1 MMSENPCVFTSI
13 VSNISRLFF
22 SGPGVTYNQGGGI
35 LNIDDRYDIGSWAF
49 LGFGWWVSHI
59 AAVLSVGYLG
69 YYLRKMVRE

>member
-1 MMSENPCVFTSI
+1 MV
-13 VSNISRLFF
+13 
-22 SGPGVTYNQGGGI
+22 
-35 LNIDDRYDIGSWAF
+35 NIDDRYDIGSWAF